1 MPTGV
6 PFFTPRS
13 LSAFAKRTT
22 SRCRSANVIVR
33 RSSSGSP
40 SQWYATLSPLPAS
53 TCRSTQ
59 LKQTL
64 SLPPRYHFAYGG
76 TLNDS
81 LKCGDRH
88 VQAGDDDKDPYF
100 GEGEPDEHRSTHAL
114 GAEEGEGVRCR
125 EAAKTPGGGAQ

>member
-22 SRCRSANVIVR
+22 SRRRSANVIVR
-33 RSSSGSP
+33 RSPSGSP

-76 TLNDS
+76 PHPQS
-81 LKCGDRH
+81 L
-88 VQAGDDDKDPYF
+88 
-100 GEGEPDEHRSTHAL
+100 
-114 GAEEGEGVRCR
+114 EEGSHHVTPVRPSLPH
-125 EAAKTPGGGAQ
+125 KSSHPPP